1 MLVKRVIL
9 VILALVLVGVWLRN
23 LFLLVPES
31 TADPIQTPSPG
42 DAKFAGT
49 LTSVTRDTAFIY
61 VPAERDPFA
70 LPLENRPQLTKTAG
84 PSRPLP
90 ATPSIRA
97 SLLGHV
103 WTAGD
108 PYIIVFDSLTGAS
121 RLLRPSD
128 SLNGFTLTRVSRHE
142 IRWRSPK
149 GPALVWTT
157 EP

>member
-1 MLVKRVIL
+1 MV
-9 VILALVLVGVWLRN
+9 LALVLVGVWLRN

-49 LTSVTRDTAFIY
+49 LTAAARDTAFIY

-70 LPLENRPQLTKTAG
+70 VPLEQRPRLTKTAG

-90 ATPSIRA
+90 DKPSIRA

-103 WTAGD
+103 WTAAD
-108 PYIIVFDSLTGAS
+108 PYIIVFDSLTSAS
-121 RLLRPSD
+121 RLLRPTD
-128 SLNGFTLTRVSRHE
+128 SLNGFTLTKISRNQ

-149 GPALVWTT
+149 GPALVWTM